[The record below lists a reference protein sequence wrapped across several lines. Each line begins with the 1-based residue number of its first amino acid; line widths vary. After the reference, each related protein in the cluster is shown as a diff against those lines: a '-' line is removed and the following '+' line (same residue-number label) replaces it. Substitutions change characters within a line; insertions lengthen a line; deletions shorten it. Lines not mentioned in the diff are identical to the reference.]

1 MSPLRLLVVST
12 VAVAG
17 AELAAIRLIDPL
29 TELQGAQHFVL
40 ELALMMLLVFPILY
54 VFTFRPMLRQIS
66 ERRQAEAALKRLSA
80 DLDSRITARTAELA
94 AVNKTLMGTVA
105 ERLAA
110 ESELEAERSFITAV
124 LDTAGALV
132 VVLDRAGR
140 IVRFNRSCERTT
152 GYSFEEVR
160 GRAFWDFLIPADE
173 ISGVEAA
180 FAKLTA
186 GQFPLD
192 HENRWLARDRTTRLI
207 SWTNMALLDAQGEVE
222 FVIGTG
228 IDVTE
233 RHRVEELAQQRA
245 LEAVEARADAERRAD
260 ELDTVF
266 NAINDAV
273 MVFDATGR
281 VVRANPAAIAAI
293 GSDPTNTDLG
303 SLLSQVTVVGPEGR
317 PSQLTE
323 LASYR
328 ALRGE
333 AVKGVRQVVT
343 SADGR
348 EYTVMVSGAPLRA
361 AGRIAGAVVVLHDI
375 TDSTRVEGALGVVL
389 EKYRVLFESFPLGI
403 TISDRSGQI
412 VEVNRE
418 AKRLLGMPEPD
429 LLRRQ
434 IGDPRWEII
443 RPDGSPMPPD
453 ELAGVRAL
461 KEKHLVENVEMGLR
475 GANGTITWINV
486 TAAPIPLATYGVAIT
501 YGDIT
506 ARKQAEHALQASE
519 SKLRSL
525 YASMTEGLALHE
537 LVHDAQGRPVD
548 YLIVDVN
555 PAFQSITGLQRDQ
568 VVGRLGSAAYGTG
581 DAPYLDIYARVA
593 ESGEPISFEVFF
605 PPMDRHFAISVFSP
619 ERGTFATVFDD
630 ITQRRRAEH
639 ELRETR
645 DYLEKLFTYANAPI
659 IVWDP
664 EFRITRFNAA
674 FERLTGL
681 TAADVR
687 GAHLDLLFPPGRREE
702 ALAHIRRAGAG
713 ERWEV
718 LEIPIQGV
726 SGEVRTVLWNS
737 ATLFADDGR
746 TVVATIAQG
755 QDITERKQAEELN
768 RASLREKELLLKEIH
783 HRVKNNLQIIASLLN
798 LQADQLPD
806 DRGIDILTESQNRIR
821 SMALVHEKLYRAE
834 SFSRILFGDYV
845 EDLASYL
852 VRSYR
857 LGTGEITLRLAAAE
871 VFLGIDLAVPI
882 ALIVNELITNSIK
895 HAFPGGRGGTIAIEL
910 TRPATGGYRFVVADD
925 GIGFPVDLD
934 FRSTRSLG
942 LQIVCILVDQVGGT
956 IELERTVGTRFT
968 ITFGEPAEGGS
979 K

>member
-1 MSPLRLLVVST
+1 MSPLRLLLVST

-17 AELAAIRLIDPL
+17 AELAALRLIDPL
-29 TELQGAQHFVL
+29 TELHGPQHFFL
-40 ELALMMLLVFPILY
+40 ELALMMMLVFPILY
-54 VFTFRPMLRQIS
+54 AFTFRPMLRQIS
-66 ERRQAEAALKRLSA
+66 ERRMAEAELKRLSE
-80 DLDSRITARTAELA
+80 DLDSRITARTADLA
-94 AVNKTLMGTVA
+94 AVNKTLMATVA
-105 ERLAA
+105 ERFAV
-110 ESELEAERSFITAV
+110 ESELEAERNFITAV

-132 VVLDRAGR
+132 VVLDRDGR

-152 GYSFEEVR
+152 GYTFEEVR
-160 GRAFWDFLIPADE
+160 GRAFWDFLLPADE
-173 ISGVEAA
+173 TSGGKAA
-180 FAKLTA
+180 FAKLAA

-192 HENRWLARDRTTRLI
+192 HENRWLARDGTAHLI
-207 SWTNMALLDAQGEVE
+207 SWANMALLDAQGEVE

-233 RHRVEELAQQRA
+233 RRRVEELAHQRA
-245 LEAVEARADAERRAD
+245 LEAIEARADAERRAD

-281 VVRANPAAIAAI
+281 VVRANRAAIAAI
-293 GSDPTNTDLG
+293 GSDPTDTALEHML
-303 SLLSQVTVVGPEGR
+303 SLVNVVGPDGR

-323 LASYR
+323 LAAYR
-328 ALRGE
+328 ALHGE
-333 AVKGVRQVVT
+333 AVSGVREVVI

-348 EYTVMVSGAPLRA
+348 ESTILASGAPLFA
-361 AGRIAGAVVVLHDI
+361 AGQVVGAVVVWHDM
-375 TDSTRVEGALGVVL
+375 TDSTRVENALWVVL
-389 EKYRVLFESFPLGI
+389 EKYKVLFESFPLGI

-418 AKRLLGMPEPD
+418 AKRLLGLSEPD
-429 LLRRQ
+429 LLQRRIDGPQ
-434 IGDPRWEII
+434 WEII
-443 RPDGSPMPPD
+443 RPDGSTMPPH
-453 ELAGVRAL
+453 EFASVRAI
-461 KEKHLVENVEMGLR
+461 EENRLVENVEMGLR
-475 GANGTITWINV
+475 GSHGAVTWINV
-486 TAAPIPLATYGVAIT
+486 TAAPIPLEAYGVAIA

-537 LVHDAQGRPVD
+537 LVYDAQGRPAD

-555 PAFQSITGLQRDQ
+555 PAFETITGLQRDQ
-568 VVGRLGSAAYGTG
+568 VVGKLASAAYGTEP
-581 DAPYLDIYARVA
+581 PYLDIYARVA
-593 ESGEPISFEVFF
+593 ESGEPTSFEVFF
-605 PPMDRHFAISVFSP
+605 PPMDKHFAISVFSP

-681 TAADVR
+681 KAAEVR
-687 GAHLDLLFPPGRREE
+687 GTHLDILFPPDRREE

-718 LEIPIQGV
+718 LEIPIQQV
-726 SGEVRTVLWNS
+726 NGEVRTVLWNS
-737 ATLFADDGR
+737 ATLLADDGR

-783 HRVKNNLQIIASLLN
+783 HRVKNNLQIIASMLS

-806 DRGIDILTESQNRIR
+806 ERGLDILMESQNRIR
-821 SMALVHEKLYRAE
+821 SMALVHEKLYRTE
-834 SFSRILFGDYV
+834 NLSKILFGDYV

-852 VRSYR
+852 LRSYR
-857 LGTGEITLRLAAAE
+857 VGNGEISLHLAAAE
-871 VFLGIDLAVPI
+871 VFLEIDLAVPI
-882 ALIVNELITNSIK
+882 ALIVNELVANSIK
-895 HAFPGGRGGTIAIEL
+895 HAFPGGREGTISIEL
-910 TRPATGGYRFVVADD
+910 SRPAVGRHVLVVADD
-925 GIGFPVDLD
+925 GIGFPGDLD
-934 FRSTRSLG
+934 FRSTHSLG
-942 LQIVCILVDQVGGT
+942 LQIVCILVDQVEGT
-956 IELERTVGTRFT
+956 IELERSSGTHFT
-968 ITFGEPAEGGS
+968 ITFGETV
-979 K
+979 